1 MFNQKISRFCSQN
14 YIELTSEASAAAGTM
29 VDYDAFDTISSELHD
44 LDTEQSEAR
53 YDPRILSR
61 ELLGTVQHRSGG
73 RALDKTND
81 DNHGDDDEQSETA
94 TGAGAHCIVNAD
106 RRYEHGDKVR
116 TLCMDGCRNETKFFF
131 RRCCCCW

>member
-1 MFNQKISRFCSQN
+1 MASD
-14 YIELTSEASAAAGTM
+14 TSAAAT

-73 RALDKTND
+73 RALDETN
-81 DNHGDDDEQSETA
+81 DDEQSETA
-94 TGAGAHCIVNAD
+94 TGGGAHCIVNAE

-116 TLCMDGCRNETKFFF
+116 MVEVKQSRSTLFLSVFSLLFSDANDERYVQHFFCSIDTNE
-131 RRCCCCW
+131 